1 MYEGSHVPLEI
12 MSDFYGKVT
21 PTALSFLPSAA
32 YGETRQTRLSG
43 AISPAELT
51 RPHHEAVHGHLLPAR
66 DDPPVLR
73 QRLLHEAQH
82 RLRAGASVQRREG
95 QSATRPASDGFSE
108 LGSGVRPVLA
118 DACIDEAI
126 SVPAV
131 TRRRVL
137 RELKLRRKRSIW
149 LRATEKQQA
158 MQRERKI
165 LFSLST
171 HAWKVVGRTFSH
183 I

>member
-21 PTALSFLPSAA
+21 AAALSFVPSAV
-32 YGETRQTRLSG
+32 YGETRQTRLS
-43 AISPAELT
+43 ALSPAELT

-95 QSATRPASDGFSE
+95 QSATRRASEGSRSLTHPAQH
-108 LGSGVRPVLA
+108 L
-118 DACIDEAI
+118 
-126 SVPAV
+126 
-131 TRRRVL
+131 
-137 RELKLRRKRSIW
+137 
-149 LRATEKQQA
+149 
-158 MQRERKI
+158 QR
-165 LFSLST
+165 LL
-171 HAWKVVGRTFSH
+171 
-183 I
+183 